1 MITCTGCGCDY
12 DADGFYYTGGDIVQP
27 CKICRCDQSSIYYY
41 NNAEA
46 VRERRRKNYYADL
59 AANRAKDRNRKRLQ
73 RMSAPAQMSVLS

>member
-1 MITCTGCGCDY
+1 MIPCTCCGCDY
-12 DADGFYYTGGDIVQP
+12 DADGFYYTGGELQQP
-27 CKICRCDQSSIYYY
+27 CKTCRCDQSSIYYY